1 MDPALARLP
10 TIGRRLGV
18 LIAVV
23 VGLSLVTMTGLSL
36 LADIERFWTTKRETM
51 LTTARLFAAATSHDV
66 DAGNIGG
73 VNQTLRAVARIP
85 GLLRVEILDTRGRML
100 AELGETA
107 YLASDPVLA
116 EDGQVPL
123 MALLRSATVQVVV
136 PVVQGGA
143 RVGEVRVL
151 MGSDELPAQLLAVLA
166 RTAAVS
172 AIILVLGLLLAARL
186 QRSITAPLG
195 RLAAAMTSP
204 GRQNSY
210 APVPEDSGDRET
222 RQLASAFNGMVRR
235 ISEAT
240 QEILDRETEIIARLS
255 RAAEQRD
262 DQTGEH
268 VVRVA
273 TVSRIIAEALR
284 LDSDVID
291 DLVRASP
298 MHDVGKISV
307 PDAILFK
314 PGKLDPRERS
324 EMEKHVLSG
333 YEVLAGSTSP
343 LVKLAAEIALTHH
356 ERWDGTGYPRRL
368 SGDQI
373 PLSGRITAVADV
385 CDALLSRRPYK
396 EPWSLPRVKDFLA
409 ENAGSHFDPGCV
421 EALLSRWADLEDVY
435 GGGPGKDVDRRRRDA
450 QPAIVSDADDQ
461 RVAATVRS

>member
-10 TIGRRLGV
+10 TIGHRLRV

-23 VGLSLVTMTGLSL
+23 IGLSIVTMATLSL
-36 LADIERFWTTKRETM
+36 MADVERFWTMKRDTM
-51 LTTARLFAAATSHDV
+51 LTTARLFAAATSNDV
-66 DAGNIGG
+66 AAGRIDG
-73 VNQTLRAVARIP
+73 VSQTLRAVARIP
-85 GLLRVEILDTRGRML
+85 GLQRVEIVDAHGRMI
-100 AELGETA
+100 AELGDAA

-116 EDGQVPL
+116 DDKSVPL
-123 MALLRSATVQVVV
+123 MALLRSAIVQVVA
-136 PVVQGGA
+136 PVIQGGE
-143 RVGEVRVL
+143 RVGQVRVL

-172 AIILVLGLLLAARL
+172 AIVLVLGLLLAARL
-186 QRSITAPLG
+186 QRSITQPLA
-195 RLAAAMTSP
+195 RLAAAMSAP

-210 APVPEDSGDRET
+210 EAVSEESGDRET
-222 RQLASAFNGMVRR
+222 RQLAGAFNGMVRR
-235 ISEAT
+235 IGEAT

-262 DQTGEH
+262 DQTGQH
-268 VVRVA
+268 VLRVA
-273 TVSRIIAEALR
+273 AVSRIIAEALG
-284 LDSDVID
+284 LDRELID

-314 PGKLDPRERS
+314 PGKLDPLERS

-333 YEVLAGSTSP
+333 YEVLAGSKSP

-356 ERWDGTGYPRRL
+356 ERWDGAGYPRRL
-368 SGDQI
+368 SGAEI

-385 CDALLSRRPYK
+385 CDALLSQRPYK
-396 EPWSLPRVKDFLA
+396 EPWTLPRVKDFLQ
-409 ENAGSHFDPGCV
+409 ENAGSHFDPACV
-421 EALLSRWADLEDVY
+421 QALLARWADLEEVY
-435 GGGPGKDVDRRRRDA
+435 RGGPHEEVDRRRRSA
-450 QPAIVSDADDQ
+450 SPAIGPGAGDQ